1 MARMQQ
7 HRGGWRFLSASFLA
21 GLLVLAGWTAR
32 AQDDEPAPETSDETA
47 EEQDGK
53 SADDEATDD
62 GKAPRPPA
70 VSAEPAK
77 VRPGDVVK
85 LKNGKELVGVQV
97 VRETPTIVEVQVVP
111 GVEPISLL
119 RKQVVEIVYDNLQ
132 ASDIKEGAVGAAPMA
147 APGGGKGEIS
157 IELAQKLGK
166 PVSEE
171 DLVIDGRDVIEVIN
185 EFAEKAEAPIEI
197 MPEVRQIPEIEREW
211 SVTIPKDTPLTSVL
225 RELLPASFPKLDAEL
240 TSDRIRLRLKPADSD
255 AGN

>member
-7 HRGGWRFLSASFLA
+7 HGGGWRFLSASFLA

-32 AQDDEPAPETSDETA
+32 AQDDEPAPDTADETA

-70 VSAEPAK
+70 APAEPAK

-171 DLVIDGRDVIEVIN
+171 DLVIEGRDVIEVIN
-185 EFAEKAEAPIEI
+185 EFAEKADAAIEI
-197 MPEVRQIPEIEREW
+197 MPEVRQIPDIEREW